1 MFDRR
6 LVKHF
11 DWILLLLTA
20 LVVAVGLVNLYS
32 ATSNLNNHRIFYRQ
46 AIWVGIGFG
55 ALLAS
60 LLFNYHK
67 LEKYAYHLYGAG
79 ILLLLAVLIL
89 GETISGSTRWII
101 VGPVSFQPSE
111 LSKLILIVALARLLF
126 RRQLHEPL
134 SFADTLLPLAFMA
147 VPFILILK
155 EPDLGTALLL
165 VFITASMMVF
175 IGIKTRVFLF
185 LAGATLFFIPL
196 VWNFLKEYQKER
208 IIAFIYPENDPMGSG
223 YHILQSK
230 IAVGSGG
237 FIGKGYMASTQSQLN
252 FLPEHHTDFAFSVL
266 AEEWGFI
273 GASLVILLFLVILIR
288 GLSVVRSSKNMFGS
302 LVAVGVVSMFF
313 WQTCINI
320 GMVSGLLPVVGIP
333 LPFISYGGSSVVS
346 SMLALGLLMNI
357 SMRRF
362 LFR

>member
-6 LVKHF
+6 LVKNF
-11 DWILLLLTA
+11 DWILLLLTVLA
-20 LVVAVGLVNLYS
+20 IAVGLVNLYS
-32 ATSNLNNHRIFYRQ
+32 ATDNMDNHRTFYRQ
-46 AIWVGIGFG
+46 TIWVCIGFG
-55 ALLAS
+55 ALLTT

-67 LEKYAYHLYGAG
+67 LEKYAYHLYGFG
-79 ILLLLAVLIL
+79 VLLLAGVLVA
-89 GETISGSTRWII
+89 GDTISGSTRWII
-101 VGPVSFQPSE
+101 VGPISFQPSE
-111 LSKLILIVALARLLF
+111 ISKLILIVTMARLF
-126 RRQLHEPL
+126 SHRQLHEPL
-134 SFADTLLPLAFMA
+134 GFADTLVPLAFMA
-147 VPFILILK
+147 IFFVLVLK

-165 VFITASMMVF
+165 ALITVSMMLF
-175 IGIKTRVFLF
+175 MGIKVRVL
-185 LAGATLFFIPL
+185 LSLTSATFFFTPL
-196 VWNFLKEYQKER
+196 VWNLLKEYQKQR
-208 IIAFIYPENDPMGSG
+208 IIAFIYPENDPMGTG

-273 GASLVILLFLVILIR
+273 GASLVILLFLAILIR
-288 GLSVVRSSKNMFGS
+288 GLIIIRSGKNMFGS

-333 LPFISYGGSSVVS
+333 LPFISYGGSSVLC
-346 SMLALGLLMNI
+346 SMLALALLMNI